1 MERFH
6 AHTPTVP
13 RDGRLPD
20 TFTRKRLSLTGSVDT
35 VAGTRLPSHC
45 PRDLI
50 QAFVP
55 IPGWLQIADA
65 GMTATLTVQ

>member
-6 AHTPTVP
+6 AHTSAVP
-13 RDGRLPD
+13 RDGRLAD

-35 VAGTRLPSHC
+35 IAGTRLLLHC
-45 PRDLI
+45 PGTLFRLSY
-50 QAFVP
+50 QFL
-55 IPGWLQIADA
+55 GWLEIADA

>member
-35 VAGTRLPSHC
+35 IAGTRLLLHC
-45 PRDLI
+45 P
-50 QAFVP
+50 
-55 IPGWLQIADA
+55 G
-65 GMTATLTVQ
+65 TLFRLSYQFLVGSRSLTRE